1 MYEHNGK
8 EYDYKNGL
16 DLKYDQKDAIAEKH
30 NVKQTSMNFVFDT
43 VQDAGDFSKTVLQK
57 PDKEKV
63 FKAEESFLHPRSAD
77 GLPHD
82 FSDKCIIL

>member
-1 MYEHNGK
+1 
-8 EYDYKNGL
+8 
-16 DLKYDQKDAIAEKH
+16 
-30 NVKQTSMNFVFDT
+30 MNFVFDT
-43 VQDAGDFSKTVLQK
+43 VQDAGDFSKSVLQK

-63 FKAEESFLHPRSAD
+63 FKAQQSFLHPRSAD